1 MDRTDIPA
9 GERIDDIGFGGL
21 KLIQKPD
28 EFCYGIDSVLLADF
42 AAVNH
47 GSADGPA
54 ADLGTGSGV
63 GCSGYDSSPKPNVDC
78 HSSLKESRL
87 LLH

>member
-1 MDRTDIPA
+1 MGRTDIPA

-47 GSADGPA
+47 GSADGRPQIWERGA
-54 ADLGTGSGV
+54 ELF
-63 GCSGYDSSPKPNVDC
+63 
-78 HSSLKESRL
+78 L
-87 LLH
+87 